1 MEMNK
6 ETEERIFAAANSL
19 YEEGGRQAFPKVDV
33 VRRVAQANMNDVST
47 AMKKWRTLQMTQ
59 AAPAVAVQVPQIIEE
74 AGRAMLGALW
84 QSAQELSNNALRSAQ
99 AGWEAERLE
108 AAALSREMAEGYEA
122 RALEVEAA
130 QGEITRLQAGAVT
143 SASEQAK
150 LQGELDVKE
159 SALAKASALV
169 ADLQARLAQAD
180 TDALALKNQ
189 LSDAQAL
196 IQKQAED
203 LAQVR
208 ERLTAQDHQSH
219 QAGIDHAAELDRLN
233 DILKDER
240 KVHAEAVG
248 QQRSELQDQAKSAV
262 DARDALK
269 KEIAT
274 AKAEAAA
281 AKREQSQYETRAQE
295 RVDEAERKLGEAA
308 QAAGAAREDAARLG
322 GQVEILKVQVAEL
335 MGVVAGRQAVLE
347 GGKQSAPAAGHPD
360 VAHVA
365 PGGVDPVVQA

>member
-19 YEEGGRQAFPKVDV
+19 YEEGGRQSFPKVDV

-74 AGRAMLGALW
+74 GGRAMLGALW

-150 LQGELDVKE
+150 LQSELDAKG
-159 SALAKASALV
+159 SALADVSAVV

-180 TDALALKNQ
+180 TDAVALKNQ
-189 LSDAQAL
+189 LTDAQAL
-196 IQKQAED
+196 IQKQGLD
-203 LAQVR
+203 LARALAHLEVQEKQARQVDT
-208 ERLTAQDHQSH
+208 E
-219 QAGIDHAAELDRLN
+219 HANELQRLN
-233 DILKDER
+233 KILLDER
-240 KVHAEAVG
+240 NEHKEAIDL
-248 QQRSELQDQAKSAV
+248 QRGELVDQAKSATTT
-262 DARDALK
+262 RDALN

-274 AKAEAAA
+274 LKAEAAA
-281 AKREQSQYETRAQE
+281 AKHAQGQHE
-295 RVDEAERKLGEAA
+295 DAARKRVEEAEKKLGEAG
-308 QAAGAAREDAARLG
+308 QAASAAREDAARLG
-322 GQVEILKVQVAEL
+322 GQVEILKAQVAEL
-335 MGVVAGRQAVLE
+335 MGVMAGRQAVLE
-347 GGKQSAPAAGHPD
+347 GGQGNIPAAGHPD
-360 VAHVA
+360 APHVA